1 MPTLILLLLMVLLPA
16 ASASAAGGGF
26 GDGTVIAVDAPMS
39 IAVADFNEDGRADI
53 ATVSGTT
60 GRVYM
65 HHGQAGGGFS
75 ESASVQVGSSDP
87 SLVVTGDFTSDGDA
101 DVAVAS
107 NANQKVHILNGL
119 GDGRLIP
126 GDTITLDRH
135 PKAMVVGDFN
145 ADGKEDLAIQN
156 EKSGLGSQVSV
167 RLGTGT
173 GTFTTVPAKA
183 TTAVALA
190 ISDFNSDQKE
200 DLVFGTGGTPAGGIL
215 LGAGTGALNAGP
227 DIALPGLAG
236 ISRGWAA
243 ADFNGDG
250 NQDIAASLY
259 DKAQVS
265 VRLGKGDGTFA
276 GGPDLPVGTKPGALA
291 TGDIDADGDQD
302 LLVANNGPGTV
313 TVWRGG
319 GAGDFVSVGELPV
332 GKEPVELALADFD
345 GDGVDDLAVSNAG
358 GAVMVH
364 RGLAT
369 PALAGNLLVNGGF
382 EGAHASG
389 AAEEQPDIPGW
400 EATGAITFMRYGV
413 PSHLF
418 TPSPADSPRVG
429 TGGSSYLWGGRS
441 AATGGVT
448 AAAQT
453 VDVSAAGASIDAGMA
468 TAHLS
473 AYLGGGLAYN
483 DRMAARA
490 DFLGADGVI
499 LGSLEIGPVT
509 AQDRHSLTTMLR
521 RAGAAPV
528 PSGARRIR
536 VTLTSTDDDKAYSSA
551 TADNVRLTLDAPE
564 VPQPPAAFG
573 ADTRVKLALAARRI
587 RPTAPVR
594 VRVTNGNPFE
604 VTGSVR
610 LGRRTARVQLAPNG
624 RAVVK
629 LRLAKKLRR
638 QLVRRHRLS
647 LRLSA
652 VVRDP
657 GGNTR
662 TVRRRSLV
670 RTATRR

>member
-1 MPTLILLLLMVLLPA
+1 MPTLILLLLMLLLPA

-26 GDGTVIAVDAPMS
+26 GDATTIGVDTPVS
-39 IAVADFNEDGRADI
+39 VPVGDFNEDGRADI
-53 ATVSGTT
+53 VAVSDTT
-60 GRVYM
+60 GRVYL
-65 HHGQAGGGFS
+65 HLGQQNGGFV
-75 ESASVQVGSSDP
+75 ETPSVQVGSYLSQA
-87 SLVVTGDFTSDGDA
+87 VAGDFTGDGDL
-101 DVAVAS
+101 DLAVAS
-107 NANQKVHILNGL
+107 FTNQKVHILTGL
-119 GDGRLIP
+119 GDGRLLA

-135 PKAMVVGDFN
+135 PTSIAVGDFN

-156 EKSGLGSQVSV
+156 EKSGLGPQLSV
-167 RLGTGT
+167 RLGTGN
-173 GTFTTVPAKA
+173 GTFTSLPDKA
-183 TTAVALA
+183 TPGEALA

-215 LGAGTGALNAGP
+215 LGAGTGTFNAGA
-227 DIALPGLAG
+227 DIALPGYAG

-243 ADFNGDG
+243 GDFNGDG

-265 VRLGKGDGTFA
+265 VRLGKGDGAFA

-291 TGDIDADGDQD
+291 IGDLDGDGDQD
-302 LLVANNGPGTV
+302 LAVANYGSGTV

-345 GDGVDDLAVSNAG
+345 GDGVDDLAVANSG
-358 GAVMVH
+358 GGVTVH

-382 EGAHASG
+382 EGAHAG
-389 AAEEQPDIPGW
+389 GTAANAPDIPGW
-400 EATGAITFMRYGV
+400 EATGAITFTRYGAASHAYM
-413 PSHLF
+413 PSL
-418 TPSPADSPRVG
+418 ADSPRHG
-429 TGGSSYLWGGRS
+429 TGGSSYLWGGNS

-453 VDVSAAGASIDAGMA
+453 VDVSAAGASIDAGKA
-468 TAHLS
+468 TAGLS
-473 AYLGGGLAYN
+473 AYLGGALAYT

-490 DFLGADGVI
+490 DFLGADGAI

-509 AQDRHSLTTMLR
+509 AEDRHGLTTMLR

-528 PSGARRIR
+528 PSRTRRVR
-536 VTLTSTDDDKAYSSA
+536 VTLTSIDEDKAYSSA
-551 TADNVRLTLDAPE
+551 TADNVKLTLDAPE
-564 VPQPPAAFG
+564 PPATPAAFG
-573 ADTRVKLALAARRI
+573 ADTRVTLALAARRI
-587 RPTAPVR
+587 KPSAPVR
-594 VRVTNGNPFE
+594 VRVRNGNPFG

-629 LRLAKKLRR
+629 LRLTTKLRR

-657 GGNTR
+657 AGNRR
-662 TVRRRSLV
+662 TVRKRAGIRR
-670 RTATRR
+670 TTDA